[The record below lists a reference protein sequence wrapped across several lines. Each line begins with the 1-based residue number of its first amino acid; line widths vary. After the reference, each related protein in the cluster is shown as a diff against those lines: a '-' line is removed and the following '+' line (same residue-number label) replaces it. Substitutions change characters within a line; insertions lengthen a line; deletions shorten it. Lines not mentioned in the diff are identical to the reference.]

1 MRKMMLVGAA
11 VFITAAVGCGSKPAP
26 VAVTPEMEAEQKE
39 MDKRVRNEETLQ
51 QKNQKQTGKPSAEDE
66 EAARA
71 KKQRN

>member
-11 VFITAAVGCGSKPAP
+11 VLVTAAVGCGSKPTP
-26 VAVTPEMEAEQKE
+26 VSVTPEMEAEQKE

-51 QKNQKQTGKPSAEDE
+51 QKNQKMSGKPSAEDE